1 MSEYIDILLF
11 GSGWFLGQLCY
22 YGLWPK
28 ISYAVRYRNGWYTTP
43 DYSLDRWFKK
53 LNISNNAYH
62 LRMGE
67 EDE

>member
-1 MSEYIDILLF
+1 MSEYNDILLF
-11 GSGWFLGQLCY
+11 GFGWFLGQLFY
-22 YGLWPK
+22 YGVWVK
-28 ISYAVRYRNGWYTTP
+28 IEYAVRYRKGCYSTP
-43 DYSLDRWFKK
+43 DYNLDRWFKK